1 MKFDTKL
8 KRFLLICVVSM
19 LIVLAIVSI
28 VAYFPVE
35 TTFTYKVSISMFVVG
50 LLGTILC
57 TIVWK
62 GKCMIEVGTQEKIV
76 EFEIP
81 TFGKTETCTV
91 LEFSKDENEELE
103 IEIPAFMRG

>member
-1 MKFDTKL
+1 
-8 KRFLLICVVSM
+8 M
-19 LIVLAIVSI
+19 LIVLTIVGI

>member
-1 MKFDTKL
+1 MK
-8 KRFLLICVVSM
+8 
-19 LIVLAIVSI
+19 
-28 VAYFPVE
+28 
-35 TTFTYKVSISMFVVG
+35 TYVIGEFSEF
-50 LLGTILC
+50 
-57 TIVWK
+57 
-62 GKCMIEVGTQEKIV
+62 EKIV